1 MSVVVDLPAVE
12 PPAASPPP
20 RSRRLLDLVRTPM
33 LKMLKAFRTAAEFA
47 YELLTGPF

>member
-1 MSVVVDLPAVE
+1 MSVVVELPTVE

-20 RSRRLLDLVRTPM
+20 SRRLRNLVRTPM
-33 LKMLKAFRTAAEFA
+33 LKMIKAFRVAAEFA